1 MALGSIALVGLGAI
15 ACKDILVAENL
26 SSPDV
31 ERVFATPGAI
41 EQTIGSGYQSCHNN
55 VTNSATMTEVSVM
68 GLESYSQLNNNNMGP
83 RSTIPRNPIQNQ
95 LGSSSIFGEFSSL
108 TRAARLAVNAVNA
121 LDRLRADDP
130 SPADGILGS
139 EGRDLRAR
147 AFGFFVIGC
156 NQGWLS
162 IIYDSAAVMKVGLSS
177 DTIPPL
183 TAARFVMDTAI
194 QHLDSAIA
202 IANRAEAAAGFP
214 TINTWLGGRAHSR
227 DEFVRLVRTYRAR
240 FRAGIARTAA
250 ERDAVDWPAVI
261 DDAENGITSDFRV
274 NVGAQTGWNSGF
286 FVTTMF
292 QDGRNWSQISLMYYG
307 MADVS
312 GGYDAWLA
320 TPLMSRS
327 PFLVV
332 TPDRR
337 WPSGATRAAQVSASV
352 APPANSYN
360 HFPYV
365 AALSPDDTGEPWG
378 WSYYQFNRNRAL
390 RFNTPASSGDY
401 PEIMKPE
408 MDLLAAEGYIRTG
421 NIAAAAAKID
431 ISRVARGGLPAL
443 TGVVTTASDPVPG
456 GASCVP
462 RVPVGPNFTSTACG
476 NIMEAMKWEKRMETA
491 YTSFARWWID
501 GRGWGDLVEGTALEY
516 PVPFQEMNARGGRPS
531 YPLGGGGGNSA
542 APKGTYG
549 F

>member
-1 MALGSIALVGLGAI
+1 
-15 ACKDILVAENL
+15 
-26 SSPDV
+26 
-31 ERVFATPGAI
+31 
-41 EQTIGSGYQSCHNN
+41 
-55 VTNSATMTEVSVM
+55 MT
-68 GLESYSQLNNNNMGP
+68 
-83 RSTIPRNPIQNQ
+83 T
-95 LGSSSIFGEFSSL
+95 
-108 TRAARLAVNAVNA
+108 
-121 LDRLRADDP
+121 
-130 SPADGILGS
+130 
-139 EGRDLRAR
+139 
-147 AFGFFVIGC
+147 
-156 NQGWLS
+156 
-162 IIYDSAAVMKVGLSS
+162 
-177 DTIPPL
+177 
-183 TAARFVMDTAI
+183 
-194 QHLDSAIA
+194 
-202 IANRAEAAAGFP
+202 
-214 TINTWLGGRAHSR
+214 
-227 DEFVRLVRTYRAR
+227 
-240 FRAGIARTAA
+240 
-250 ERDAVDWPAVI
+250 
-261 DDAENGITSDFRV
+261 ENGITSDFRV

-352 APPANSYN
+352 APPANNYN

-443 TGVVTTASDPVPG
+443 TGVVTTTSDPVPG

-476 NIMEAMKWEKRMETA
+476 DIMEAMKWESGWKPRTRA
-491 YTSFARWWID
+491 SLAGGSTGAAGAIWS
-501 GRGWGDLVEGTALEY
+501 RGPRSSTRC
-516 PVPFQEMNARGGRPS
+516 PSRRMNARGGRPS
-531 YPLGGGGGNSA
+531 YPLGGGGGNSS